1 MLDVICEVVGDLM
14 EDMEELVGSCEVVGD
29 RREDMEELVV
39 NCEENVEGLVACVL
53 FET

>member
-1 MLDVICEVVGDLM
+1 M